1 MRIILLM
8 AAITTVLAACQST
21 QESMYSAERVCTS
34 AGLRPGTRAFDNC
47 ANAAYA
53 ENRRQS
59 DQAATAVAVGTA
71 VGVVGGA
78 VVGASAARS
87 NDNYYYYGRRGGYYY
102 HPRCNRWGCW

>member
-1 MRIILLM
+1 
-8 AAITTVLAACQST
+8 
-21 QESMYSAERVCTS
+21 MYSAERVCTS